1 MGIVISTHLP
11 PPVMIESTEA
21 LKCVTHMLCWSCA
34 IYFSAAASSEN
45 DQGSMNLDSKTAPV
59 DSTMP
64 SRVATIQ
71 GMAECLTRRWISV
84 MCRPV
89 LRSYQ
94 ERLSSSVAAPSCTMR
109 LPDRSSGAASPRFSR
124 QRRTSAAS
132 SEPMMIRAS
141 EPPMKLRLL
150 MESANLKICLFI
162 ELSYPRVFAMLNV
175 VPYQQFLLIQRR
187 ENPVNKNY

>member
-71 GMAECLTRRWISV
+71 GMAECLTRRWMSV
-84 MCRPV
+84 TRRPV

-94 ERLSSSVAAPSCTMR
+94 ERLSSSVAAK
-109 LPDRSSGAASPRFSR
+109 LHDEIAR
-124 QRRTSAAS
+124 QV
-132 SEPMMIRAS
+132 
-141 EPPMKLRLL
+141 LR
-150 MESANLKICLFI
+150 CG
-162 ELSYPRVFAMLNV
+162 LST
-175 VPYQQFLLIQRR
+175 
-187 ENPVNKNY
+187 